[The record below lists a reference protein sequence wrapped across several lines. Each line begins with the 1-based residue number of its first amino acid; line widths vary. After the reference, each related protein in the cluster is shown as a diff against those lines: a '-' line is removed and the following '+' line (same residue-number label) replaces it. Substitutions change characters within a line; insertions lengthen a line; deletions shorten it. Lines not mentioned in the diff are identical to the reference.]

1 MDGDVREKL
10 RETRLFASPDRL
22 VINTADATV
31 SASEEDG
38 EEDETSSST
47 DQDQHQESAVVESI
61 DLTTT
66 NDDNVVADASDEVR
80 PIVST
85 INIELPD
92 ARPRPIRPHEEQ
104 MPAPP
109 PSSPVPTKEY
119 DLDQFLA
126 SEPPAKRHGPQFTRD
141 IRATIESLTAA
152 VEEDNKQVEQCLE
165 ALAKARYAYT
175 ACLSKRTEHAN
186 ELTMFTQ
193 LKRMI
198 EYLSPETH
206 PHNGGAAA
214 AAAPAT
220 TNST

>member
-10 RETRLFASPDRL
+10 RETRLFAPPERL
-22 VINTADATV
+22 VVGTTDATV
-31 SASEEDG
+31 STTEEDG
-38 EEDETSSST
+38 EEEETSSST
-47 DQDQHQESAVVESI
+47 DQDHDQESVVESV
-61 DLTTT
+61 DLTTAVDSGEAHPT
-66 NDDNVVADASDEVR
+66 VT
-80 PIVST
+80 T
-85 INIELPD
+85 IDIELPD
-92 ARPRPIRPHEEQ
+92 APPRPTRSHDEQ
-104 MPAPP
+104 MPSPAPP
-109 PSSPVPTKEY
+109 PPCSPIPTKEY

-126 SEPPAKRHGPQFTRD
+126 SEPPAKRHGPQFTRH

-198 EYLSPETH
+198 EYLSPEIH
-206 PHNGGAAA
+206 PHNSAAA
-214 AAAPAT
+214 AAIGPAT

>member
-10 RETRLFASPDRL
+10 RETRLFAPPERL
-22 VINTADATV
+22 TVGTTDATV
-31 SASEEDG
+31 STTEEDG
-38 EEDETSSST
+38 EEEETSSST
-47 DQDQHQESAVVESI
+47 DQDHDQESVVESV

-66 NDDNVVADASDEVR
+66 DDSGEAHPTVTAID
-80 PIVST
+80 T
-85 INIELPD
+85 ELPD
-92 ARPRPIRPHEEQ
+92 APPRPIRSHDEQ
-104 MPAPP
+104 MPSPAPP
-109 PSSPVPTKEY
+109 PCSPISTKEY

-126 SEPPAKRHGPQFTRD
+126 SEPPAKRHGPQFTRH

-206 PHNGGAAA
+206 PHNGGGAAA
-214 AAAPAT
+214 AIAPAT